1 MLKDFEVRKSLIQYL
16 HTKYKEDKET
26 KIVNEMGICFGQSR
40 IDVAT
45 INGILHGYEIKS
57 ESDTLVRLPSQ
68 MKDYN
73 KVFERMTIVVSQ
85 KYLDK
90 VRLMIPS
97 WWGIIVVRNKGG
109 EAILKEI
116 RKGRKNKNVNPYAVS
131 QLLWKEEALQIL
143 ENKGL
148 QRGFLSKPKRV
159 ILEHLS
165 RSLQIEELQEN
176 VNLQLKQREGWKD
189 HVQLM

>member
-16 HTKYKEDKET
+16 HMKYKEDKET

-68 MKDYN
+68 MEDYN
-73 KVFERMTIVVSQ
+73 KVFDRMTIVVSL

-90 VRLMIPS
+90 VRAMIPS
-97 WWGIIVVRNKGG
+97 WWGIIVVRNKDG

-116 RKGRKNKNVNPYAVS
+116 KKGRKNKNVNPYAVS

-165 RSLQIEELQEN
+165 HSLQIEELQKN

>member
-57 ESDTLVRLPSQ
+57 ESDTLVRLPGQ
-68 MKDYN
+68 MEDYN
-73 KVFERMTIVVSQ
+73 KVFDRMTIVVSQ

-97 WWGIIVVRNKGG
+97 WWGIIIVRNKGG

-165 RSLQIEELQEN
+165 SSLRVEELQEN

>member
-68 MKDYN
+68 MEDYN
-73 KVFERMTIVVSQ
+73 KVFDRMTIVVSQ

-97 WWGIIVVRNKGG
+97 WWGIIIVRNKGG

-165 RSLQIEELQEN
+165 SSLRVEELQEN

>member
-45 INGILHGYEIKS
+45 INGVLHGYEIKS

-68 MKDYN
+68 MEDYN
-73 KVFERMTIVVSQ
+73 KVFERMTIVVSR

-116 RKGRKNKNVNPYAVS
+116 RKGRKNKNINPYAVS

-165 RSLQIEELQEN
+165 RSLRVEELQEN